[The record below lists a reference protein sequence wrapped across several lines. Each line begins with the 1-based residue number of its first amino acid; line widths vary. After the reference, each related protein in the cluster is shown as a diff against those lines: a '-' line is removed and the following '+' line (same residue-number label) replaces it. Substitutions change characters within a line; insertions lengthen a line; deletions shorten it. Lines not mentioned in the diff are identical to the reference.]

1 MRFLFI
7 VGVIVMLGILVA
19 CGSGN
24 QGGVVPPPAP
34 TVRAPTSATVTPPA
48 SATVKP
54 TTVPVVTATAEP
66 ATTAGATAVPQT
78 AIASAAQPGATAI
91 PAAPVPAGSKLVGSY
106 SGVLPAAD
114 APGRI
119 VSLELAIDGTATMT
133 TQFIGKGAPST
144 ESGTWVANGNEA
156 EVTFTQVDGTP
167 EDNRITWKLDGNQL
181 TTTEY
186 DTAQYGSAG
195 LPLTRVGTGD
205 IVEANLSDV
214 SFSFDS
220 TLAPSAKGTLLAPKP
235 VENAPALG
243 GGAPAGVQFVFGDAK
258 LPADYFDP
266 HLPQVYVYPVDGL
279 KKLDSSVAKGVESLQ
294 ALLNEKPTNPQGDIF
309 VVPLIPSA
317 QGMRTQVRYL
327 DFVNGSGVRFVTYY
341 SQDISP
347 VTNDRVFYTFQGI
360 TLDGK
365 WYVSV
370 FWPVTTPALPNG
382 DNAPDTSHYNAKQF
396 EEYLNAII
404 DVLNNLP
411 PAGFVPN
418 LTLLDNMSQSLNV
431 SPLLPTPTP

>member
-24 QGGVVPPPAP
+24 QGGVVVPPAP
-34 TVRAPTSATVTPPA
+34 TVKPATTATVKPPA
-48 SATVKP
+48 SATAKP
-54 TTVPVVTATAEP
+54 TAVPVVTATAEP
-66 ATTAGATAVPQT
+66 ASAAGATAVPQT

-91 PAAPVPAGSKLVGSY
+91 PAAPVPANSKLVGSY

-133 TQFIGKGAPST
+133 MQFIGKGAPSI
-144 ESGTWVANGNEA
+144 ESGTWVAKGNEA
-156 EVTFTQVDGTP
+156 DVIFTQVNGTV
-167 EDNRITWKLDGNQL
+167 EDNRITWKLDGNKL

-186 DTAQYGSAG
+186 DTAQYGTAG

-205 IVEANLSDV
+205 IVEASFGGV

-220 TLAPSAKGTLLAPKP
+220 ALAPSAKGTLLAPKP

-243 GGAPAGVQFVFGDAK
+243 GGAPAGVQFVFGNTK

-294 ALLNEKPTNPQGDIF
+294 ALLKEKPTNPQGDIF
-309 VVPLIPSA
+309 VFPLVPSA

-370 FWPVTTPALPNG
+370 FFPVTT
-382 DNAPDTSHYNAKQF
+382 
-396 EEYLNAII
+396 
-404 DVLNNLP
+404 
-411 PAGFVPN
+411 
-418 LTLLDNMSQSLNV
+418 
-431 SPLLPTPTP
+431 